1 MRKIKFRAWNIERR
15 VMYNVGDLTIRKEWI
30 GSNSVN
36 KLDKIGDTIG
46 MNYLNRDKVEFEL
59 MQFTGL
65 KDKNGK
71 GIFEGDVLK
80 IKVEV
85 EANQFQ
91 EFEPQPTIWQEITC
105 LIKWADNGACF
116 YLDTIKADK
125 YLKNWGF
132 YDIDNN
138 SDREIIGNIHENPE
152 LIK

>member
-71 GIFEGDVLK
+71 GIFEGDICLVNDGSVGKKRQVIYSEEKASFMYKIIEDVYSSDFRKLK
-80 IKVEV
+80 SELRYIM
-85 EANQFQ
+85 
-91 EFEPQPTIWQEITC
+91 
-105 LIKWADNGACF
+105 
-116 YLDTIKADK
+116 K
-125 YLKNWGF
+125 YDYMKTS
-132 YDIDNN
+132 DI
-138 SDREIIGNIHENPE
+138 EIIGNIHENPE